1 MFYDDSVNNQAQ
13 KAAKGL
19 FFCAFFDEEKEA
31 VYGRNENNN
40 HRRSKNEI
48 PRAVTQ
54 NSILT
59 IEVDASI
66 ESTQEKEEAK
76 WHQLLNAQRTRKIL
90 TYLLRVLRNWKAADS
105 SSHLF

>member
-1 MFYDDSVNNQAQ
+1 MAET
-13 KAAKGL
+13 KTTIT
-19 FFCAFFDEEKEA
+19 EE
-31 VYGRNENNN
+31 V
-40 HRRSKNEI
+40 KNEI

-90 TYLLRVLRNWKAADS
+90 TGPLSGIEKLESGWTAPADW
-105 SSHLF
+105 

>member
-13 KAAKGL
+13 KAARGL

-59 IEVDASI
+59 IEVDAS
-66 ESTQEKEEAK
+66 
-76 WHQLLNAQRTRKIL
+76 
-90 TYLLRVLRNWKAADS
+90 
-105 SSHLF
+105 

>member
-1 MFYDDSVNNQAQ
+1 MAET
-13 KAAKGL
+13 KTTIT
-19 FFCAFFDEEKEA
+19 EE
-31 VYGRNENNN
+31 V
-40 HRRSKNEI
+40 KNEI

-76 WHQLLNAQRTRKIL
+76 WHQNVYKRQVDMLFLWNIRRK
-90 TYLLRVLRNWKAADS
+90 YHR
-105 SSHLF
+105 

>member
-19 FFCAFFDEEKEA
+19 FFCAFLMKKRRLYMAETKTTITEE
-31 VYGRNENNN
+31 V
-40 HRRSKNEI
+40 KNEI

-59 IEVDASI
+59 
-66 ESTQEKEEAK
+66 
-76 WHQLLNAQRTRKIL
+76 N
-90 TYLLRVLRNWKAADS
+90 
-105 SSHLF
+105 